1 MSFSNQAMTIM
12 VATLLLVL
20 ITAGIICLVK
30 KFKTKQADAD
40 AGGGQPY
47 QRLQQ

>member
-1 MSFSNQAMTIM
+1 MTIM

-30 KFKTKQADAD
+30 KHKTKQALAQAD